1 MYNQQRLAYP
11 GHMSASTK
19 QNSSRFIQQNEDYA
33 RREIRYFEGAFVA
46 SMRKRRTHPHA
57 PLRLKLHGFDERG
70 SNDAGGGK
78 LLDCA

>member
-46 SMRKRRTHPHA
+46 SMYA
-57 PLRLKLHGFDERG
+57 
-70 SNDAGGGK
+70 
-78 LLDCA
+78 